1 MTSRTRCRA
10 PWTTLLA
17 LGVLALFWSLSSVAL
32 GPAPSAAA
40 SEADCQQTYL
50 AHDGREL
57 FTPDPQTVP
66 PPLRGSGWDC
76 VSRLAGGDS
85 VVRGDTRQYVYA
97 FVDIEVATVV
107 DILRSF
113 ERAGWID
120 GPSIGGIDY
129 GPGSFADGIA
139 MTADDL
145 AALDT
150 TPEYIRARFGDAST
164 GQDIL
169 ELTYT
174 DGSVY
179 QNDVFIRTPSIFL
192 AVSTSRLFPASGFA
206 DPSVLSS
213 LRTIAQAAPSP
224 TQVAVVCSASVIL
237 MLVVGYPASLLNSV
251 VGGRYDQVVNWM
263 RKTLR
268 RRPRDAEP
276 TATVPAE
283 PAKPEPAK
291 LGNSTTGTSWLVW
304 PGFVLA
310 AIVGGF
316 VDPGFGPNLMSLRML
331 LTGFLSFALFN
342 LAGWAIVMRVVRRIQ
357 PDARP
362 YVKFRWGSLVILL
375 AAVLVARLL
384 DFSPG
389 VIFGLVSG
397 LAYAIALTSTRKA
410 IVVLVGS
417 GYALV
422 VSLVGWVGYSIL
434 APLAEPGN
442 AVLVPVVEFL
452 SGVTLEG
459 IATLPL
465 ALLPL
470 ASLDG
475 ATLVKWKKW
484 VWGIAYAIGLAAF
497 ALVLFT
503 IPDSF
508 ATYTG
513 DFLTWTLLFGAFAV
527 AAVLVWW
534 IDAVATKR
542 AARRRHPEVAAAP

>member
-1 MTSRTRCRA
+1 MNSSLARAASRI
-10 PWTTLLA
+10 LLA
-17 LGVLALFWSLSSVAL
+17 VLACVVAL
-32 GPAPSAAA
+32 GAASGIALGAAAPASAA
-40 SEADCQQTYL
+40 EADCETTYL
-50 AHDGREL
+50 ASSGREL
-57 FTPDPQTVP
+57 FTVDTRNVP
-66 PPLRGSGWDC
+66 PPLRAFPWDC
-76 VSRLAGGDS
+76 ASRPASGDS
-85 VVRGDTRQYVYA
+85 GGTDLVPAYVLVYTDADIALVVG
-97 FVDIEVATVV
+97 
-107 DILRSF
+107 ILRSF
-113 ERAGWID
+113 EQAGWIV
-120 GPSIGGIDY
+120 GPSIGAIDP
-129 GPGSFADGIA
+129 GPGSARTDGVA
-139 MTADDL
+139 LTADDL

-150 TPEYIRARFGDAST
+150 TPEFVRARFGDERT
-164 GQDIL
+164 GLDIID
-169 ELTYT
+169 LTYT

-179 QNDVFIRTPSIFL
+179 NNDATIRTPSIFVT
-192 AVSTSRLFPASGFA
+192 VSTSRFYPASGFA

-213 LRTIAQAAPSP
+213 LRTIADAAPNP

-237 MLVVGYPASLLNSV
+237 MLVVGYPASLLNTV
-251 VGGRYDQVVNWM
+251 IGGRYDQVTAWM

-268 RRPRDAEP
+268 GRSGKQPEKRPEKPPEKQP
-276 TATVPAE
+276 T
-283 PAKPEPAK
+283 
-291 LGNSTTGTSWLVW
+291 TSWLVW
-304 PGFVLA
+304 PGFVVA
-310 AIVGGF
+310 AIVAGF

-342 LAGWAIVMRVVRRIQ
+342 LLGWAIVVRVVRRLQ

-375 AAVLVARLL
+375 LAVLVARLL

-434 APLAEPGN
+434 APVAEPGN

-508 ATYTG
+508 ATYAG
-513 DFLTWTLLFGAFAV
+513 DFLTWTLLFGAFALV
-527 AAVLVWW
+527 AVLAWW
-534 IDAVATKR
+534 LDAMATR
-542 AARRRHPEVAAAP
+542 RTARRVHAGGAAAP

>member
-1 MTSRTRCRA
+1 MTSVNSSLVSRA
-10 PWTTLLA
+10 LLGALA
-17 LGVLALFWSLSSVAL
+17 LAAVLGALLGVVF
-32 GPAPSAAA
+32 GPTQGAAA
-40 SEADCQQTYL
+40 SEADCRATYL
-50 AHDGREL
+50 AEGGSERFVPEAR
-57 FTPDPQTVP
+57 TVP
-66 PPLRGSGWDC
+66 PPLRGFHWDC
-76 VSRLAGGDS
+76 AFRLSFGSTDLEGDS
-85 VVRGDTRQYVYA
+85 RHFVFVFTDTG
-97 FVDIEVATVV
+97 VATVV

-113 ERAGWID
+113 ERAGWIV
-120 GPSIGGIDY
+120 GPSIGGIDL
-129 GPGSFADGIA
+129 GPGSFLEGAD

-150 TPEYIRARFGDAST
+150 TPEYIRARFGDEST
-164 GQDIL
+164 GEDIL

-179 QNDVFIRTPSIFL
+179 QNDVALTTPSIFL
-192 AVSTSRLFPASGFA
+192 AFTSSRFYPASGFA
-206 DPSVLSS
+206 DPSILSS
-213 LRTIAQAAPSP
+213 LRTIADAAPNP

-237 MLVVGYPASLLNSV
+237 MLVVGYPASLLNTV
-251 VGGRYDQVVNWM
+251 IGGRYDQVTAWM

-268 RRPRDAEP
+268 GRSGKQPEERPEKPPEKQP
-276 TATVPAE
+276 T
-283 PAKPEPAK
+283 
-291 LGNSTTGTSWLVW
+291 TSWLVW
-304 PGFVLA
+304 PGFVVA
-310 AIVGGF
+310 AIVAGF

-342 LAGWAIVMRVVRRIQ
+342 LLGWAIVVRVVRRLQ
-357 PDARP
+357 PDAHP

-375 AAVLVARLL
+375 LAVLVARLL

-434 APLAEPGN
+434 APVAEPGN

-508 ATYTG
+508 ATYAG
-513 DFLTWTLLFGAFAV
+513 DFLTWTLLFGAFALV
-527 AAVLVWW
+527 AVLAWW
-534 IDAVATKR
+534 LDAMATR
-542 AARRRHPEVAAAP
+542 RTARRVHAGGAAAP

>member
-1 MTSRTRCRA
+1 
-10 PWTTLLA
+10 
-17 LGVLALFWSLSSVAL
+17 
-32 GPAPSAAA
+32 
-40 SEADCQQTYL
+40 
-50 AHDGREL
+50 
-57 FTPDPQTVP
+57 
-66 PPLRGSGWDC
+66 
-76 VSRLAGGDS
+76 
-85 VVRGDTRQYVYA
+85 
-97 FVDIEVATVV
+97 
-107 DILRSF
+107 
-113 ERAGWID
+113 
-120 GPSIGGIDY
+120 
-129 GPGSFADGIA
+129 
-139 MTADDL
+139 
-145 AALDT
+145 
-150 TPEYIRARFGDAST
+150 
-164 GQDIL
+164 
-169 ELTYT
+169 
-174 DGSVY
+174 
-179 QNDVFIRTPSIFL
+179 
-192 AVSTSRLFPASGFA
+192 
-206 DPSVLSS
+206 
-213 LRTIAQAAPSP
+213 
-224 TQVAVVCSASVIL
+224 
-237 MLVVGYPASLLNSV
+237 
-251 VGGRYDQVVNWM
+251 
-263 RKTLR
+263 
-268 RRPRDAEP
+268 
-276 TATVPAE
+276 VPAE

-310 AIVGGF
+310 AVVGGF

-410 IVVLVGS
+410 VVVLVGS

-422 VSLVGWVGYSIL
+422 ISLLGWVGYSIL
-434 APLAEPGN
+434 APFSGPGSP
-442 AVLVPVVEFL
+442 VLVFVAEFL

-470 ASLDG
+470 ATLDG
-475 ATLVKWKKW
+475 AELVKWKKW
-484 VWGIAYAIGLAAF
+484 VWGLAYAVGLAAF

-534 IDAVATKR
+534 VDAAATKR
-542 AARRRHPEVAAAP
+542 AARRRHPGAVAAP

>member
-1 MTSRTRCRA
+1 VISRTRRLA
-10 PWTTLLA
+10 AWTMFVLAGLTALLA
-17 LGVLALFWSLSSVAL
+17 GCAGLVL
-32 GPAPSAAA
+32 GPAQPAAA
-40 SEADCQQTYL
+40 SEADCAATYL
-50 AHDGREL
+50 ADDGREL
-57 FTPDPQTVP
+57 FTPAPETVP
-66 PPLRGSGWDC
+66 PPLRGFTWDC
-76 VSRLAGGDS
+76 VSRLAIGSDDAEG
-85 VVRGDTRQYVYA
+85 QYRTYV
-97 FVDIEVATVV
+97 FVFANTDVSLVV

-113 ERAGWID
+113 ERAGWIV

-129 GPGSFADGIA
+129 GPGSFVDGVA
-139 MTADDL
+139 LTADDL

-150 TPEYIRARFGDAST
+150 TPDYVRARFGDERT
-164 GQDIL
+164 GQDIV

-179 QNDVFIRTPSIFL
+179 QSDVALTTPSIFL
-192 AVSTSRLFPASGFA
+192 SFTSTRFFPAAGFA

-213 LRTIAQAAPSP
+213 LRTIAEAVPSP
-224 TQVAVVCSASVIL
+224 TQAVVVCSASVIL

-251 VGGRYDQVVNWM
+251 VGSRYDQAVSWM
-263 RKTLR
+263 RKVL
-268 RRPRDAEP
+268 RRPRAKGVDAEK
-276 TATVPAE
+276 PAAD
-283 PAKPEPAK
+283 AK
-291 LGNSTTGTSWLVW
+291 TGTSWLVW
-304 PGFVLA
+304 PGFVVA
-310 AIVGGF
+310 AIVAGF
-316 VDPGFGPNLMSLRML
+316 VDPGFGPNLLSLRML

-342 LAGWAIVMRVVRRIQ
+342 LLGWAIVVRVVRRLQ
-357 PDARP
+357 PDAKP

-375 AAVLVARLL
+375 VAVLIARLL

-397 LAYAIALTSTRKA
+397 LAYAIALTSSRKA
-410 IVVLVGS
+410 IVILVGS
-417 GYALV
+417 GYALLL
-422 VSLVGWVGYSIL
+422 SLLGWVGYSIL

-465 ALLPL
+465 VLLPL

-475 ATLVKWKKW
+475 AELMKWKKW
-484 VWGIAYAIGLAAF
+484 VWGIAYTVGLAAF

-527 AAVLVWW
+527 VAVLAWW
-534 IDAVATKR
+534 LDAVATKR
-542 AARRRHPEVAAAP
+542 ASQRRHAGVPAAP

>member
-1 MTSRTRCRA
+1 M
-10 PWTTLLA
+10 LLGVAAFVAA
-17 LGVLALFWSLSSVAL
+17 LGAASGVVLGTAA
-32 GPAPSAAA
+32 PASAA
-40 SEADCQQTYL
+40 EADCEATYL
-50 AHDGREL
+50 ATSGREL
-57 FTPDPQTVP
+57 FTVGTANVP
-66 PPLRGSGWDC
+66 PPLRAFSWDC
-76 VSRLAGGDS
+76 ASRTVSTTGDS
-85 VVRGDTRQYVYA
+85 GAPGLVPAYVLVYTDA
-97 FVDIEVATVV
+97 DITTVV
-107 DILRSF
+107 GILRSF
-113 ERAGWID
+113 EQAGWII
-120 GPSIGGIDY
+120 GPSIGSIDV
-129 GPGSFADGIA
+129 GPGPRVDGVA
-139 MTADDL
+139 LTADDL
-145 AALDT
+145 AGVDT
-150 TPEYIRARFGDAST
+150 TPQYIRARFGDEST
-164 GQDIL
+164 GLDTI
-169 ELTYT
+169 ELTYA
-174 DGSVY
+174 DGIDY
-179 QNDVFIRTPSIFL
+179 TNDPALTTPSIFVT
-192 AVSTSRLFPASGFA
+192 VSTSRLYPASGFA

-213 LRTIAQAAPSP
+213 LRTIAQATPSP
-224 TQVAVVCSASVIL
+224 VQVGVVCSASVIL
-237 MLVVGYPASLLNSV
+237 MLVVGYPASLLNTV
-251 VGGRYDQVVNWM
+251 IGGRYDQVVSWM
-263 RKTLR
+263 RRTLR
-268 RRPRDAEP
+268 RKPPEGRPA
-276 TATVPAE
+276 ATLNAADS
-283 PAKPEPAK
+283 AKAGKP
-291 LGNSTTGTSWLVW
+291 TTGTSWLVW

-310 AIVGGF
+310 AVVGGF

-410 IVVLVGS
+410 VVVLVGS

-422 VSLVGWVGYSIL
+422 ISLLGWVGYSIL
-434 APLAEPGN
+434 APFSGPGSP
-442 AVLVPVVEFL
+442 VLVFVAEFL

-470 ASLDG
+470 ATLDG
-475 ATLVKWKKW
+475 AELVKWKKW
-484 VWGIAYAIGLAAF
+484 VWGLAYAVGLAAF

-534 IDAVATKR
+534 VDAAATKR
-542 AARRRHPEVAAAP
+542 AARRRHPGAVAAP